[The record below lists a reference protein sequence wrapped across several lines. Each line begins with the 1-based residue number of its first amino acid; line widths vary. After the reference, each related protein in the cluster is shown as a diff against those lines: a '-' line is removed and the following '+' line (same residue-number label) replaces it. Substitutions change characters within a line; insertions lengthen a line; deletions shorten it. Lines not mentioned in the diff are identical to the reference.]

1 MNWWVFWLQGG
12 FTPLSVAVQQNHAQ
26 VATVLLETEAGSRFQ
41 LPALHVAAK
50 KDDAKSISLLLKS
63 KHDPNSTT
71 KVDYVKIKSLI
82 GSVMRDVYIFK
93 SLHSLK
99 VNERIEYKLL
109 SVTYKVLTT
118 TQPSYLHNLI
128 SI

>member
-1 MNWWVFWLQGG
+1 
-12 FTPLSVAVQQNHAQ
+12 
-26 VATVLLETEAGSRFQ
+26 
-41 LPALHVAAK
+41 
-50 KDDAKSISLLLKS
+50 
-63 KHDPNSTT
+63 
-71 KVDYVKIKSLI
+71 
-82 GSVMRDVYIFK
+82 MRDVYIFK